1 MSPSSC
7 QEMIRVT
14 SYQISHTRTRI
25 AAARFIGKVRREILR
40 SLAEEG
46 RERGLTQSDIARE
59 IGVHRSVIN
68 RELRG
73 FKDISV
79 GRVAEVAAAMGRI
92 PIFSL
97 DRDIRRPGDNAQN
110 ASQTLPGTDTPST
123 TVMLYSGQAPSVSA
137 SSAAKVVYK

>member
-1 MSPSSC
+1 
-7 QEMIRVT
+7 MIHVT
-14 SYQISHTRTRI
+14 SYQISHSRTRV

-79 GRVAEVAAAMGRI
+79 GRVAEFAAAMGRV
-92 PIFSL
+92 PSFSL
-97 DRDIRRPGDNAQN
+97 EKDVERHGDNSRN
-110 ASQTLPGTDTPST
+110 ADLAITDTRVSSMVVSPPT
-123 TVMLYSGQAPSVSA
+123 ANAASVSA
-137 SSAAKVVYK
+137 SSMTRVYK